1 MKNRKGLSF
10 EEIGAIEF
18 DKDDLIK
25 ERVLKNDFSKVYTLR
40 DISKWVEYGFKNK
53 MIRRGDNKE
62 DIELVIKW
70 IDLLGKGGK
79 NFQI

>member
-1 MKNRKGLSF
+1 MSF
-10 EEIGAIEF
+10 EELGAIEF

-53 MIRRGDNKE
+53 MIRRGDKKE

>member
-53 MIRRGDNKE
+53 MIRRGDKKE

>member
-1 MKNRKGLSF
+1 MKNRKGMSC

-18 DKDDLIK
+18 DKDELIR
-25 ERVLKNDFSKVYTLR
+25 ERVLKNDYSKVYTLR
-40 DISKWVEYGFKNK
+40 DISKWLEYGFKNK
-53 MIRRGDNKE
+53 MIRRGNKKE